1 MGMKNLQ
8 RIYFFEV
15 FLYVA
20 VLVIALS
27 VPFLTGM
34 FARDGWISVLR
45 DWSLI
50 SLFVI
55 IFLINNYFLVPLL
68 LFREK
73 YLYYFPICILL
84 VILTAWLSTY
94 LFELTHRWRP
104 PFEAMHG
111 DNPFLDEKFFPGKVM
126 PHMPPPHRFFNFGI
140 AIVSFLLIG
149 FNTGVKS
156 FVRWNEEHVRQADKE
171 RQHFLTE
178 LLFLKHQISPHF
190 FMNTLNNIHSLIDIN
205 SEEAKK
211 AIIRLSKMMRYLLYE
226 SDIQTVT
233 LNKEIEFVKSYIE
246 LMRLRYDESSLILE
260 VEYPETLDDIAVPPF
275 LFLPFI
281 ENAFKHGV
289 NPYNRSYINIRFHA
303 DSKWLSFNIRNSK
316 SDYHSTIPEA
326 AGIGLENTR
335 KRLNLLYRE
344 QYFLKINSLED
355 SYEIILIIPVNG

>member
-1 MGMKNLQ
+1 MKKLQ
-8 RIYFFEV
+8 RVYFFEI

-27 VPFLTGM
+27 IPFLTGM

-45 DWSLI
+45 DWSLL

-55 IFLINNYFLVPLL
+55 VFLINNYLLVPRL

-73 YLYYFPICILL
+73 YLYYFSVCILL
-84 VILTAWLSTY
+84 VILVAWLSTY
-94 LFELTHRWRP
+94 LFELTHPWRP

-111 DNPFLDEKFFPGKVM
+111 DSPFHEEKFFPGKAK

-156 FVRWNEEHVRQADKE
+156 FVRWNEEHVRRAEKD

-178 LLFLKHQISPHF
+178 LSFLKHQISPHF
-190 FMNTLNNIHSLIDIN
+190 FMNTMNNIHSLIDIN

-211 AIIRLSKMMRYLLYE
+211 AIIRLSRMMRYLLYE
-226 SDIQTVT
+226 SDIQTVA
-233 LNKEIEFVKSYIE
+233 LSKEMEFVKSYIE
-246 LMRLRYDESSLILE
+246 LMRLRYDENSLAIE
-260 VEYPETLDDIAVPPF
+260 VEYPENIDNIAVPPF

-289 NPYNRSYINIRFHA
+289 NPCKRSYINIRFHA
-303 DSKWLSFNIRNSK
+303 DCEWLSFDIRNSK
-316 SDYHSTIPEA
+316 SDYHSTISEA
-326 AGIGLENTR
+326 SGIGLENTR
-335 KRLNLLYRE
+335 KRLHLLY
-344 QYFLKINSLED
+344 QDKYFLKIDSLDD
-355 SYEIILIIPVNG
+355 SYEVTLKIPVNNC